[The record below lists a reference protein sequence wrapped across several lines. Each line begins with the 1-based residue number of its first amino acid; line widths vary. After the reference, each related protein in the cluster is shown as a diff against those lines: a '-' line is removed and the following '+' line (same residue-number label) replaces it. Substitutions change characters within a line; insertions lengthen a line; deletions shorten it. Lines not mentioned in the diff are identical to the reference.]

1 MGDKPDK
8 LLARQLNG
16 AQASRSIDIITSK
29 DGTLLTNPK
38 DINARFKEFYSELY
52 TSSNETTHCDLMFFL
67 DSLET
72 PKLSDTAWA
81 ELDSDF
87 SLEEIVSAIKSFPAR
102 KAPRLFKI
110 QLRIFC

>member
-8 LLARQLNG
+8 LLARQLKG
-16 AQASRSIDIITSK
+16 AQASRSIDKSK

-52 TSSNETTHCDLMFFL
+52 TSSNETTHNHLMFFL

-72 PKLSDTAWA
+72 AELSDTVWA

-87 SLEEIVSAIKSFPAR
+87 TLEEIVSAIKSFPAG
-102 KAPRLFKI
+102 KAPGLFRI
-110 QLRIFC
+110 QLRNFC